1 MIYGHKMIRESYLV
15 DFYTVDTYIKD
26 INESS
31 ILNENKFFDM
41 IGKIFKAIKEGIK
54 KFRKIIKEYTTKAID
69 IIKQAGTKL
78 KQTIIE
84 KINKIRKEDEDWPES
99 RIDALVKFVHNAYA
113 GKYSADRASKIVDY
127 LDKRYEYMFLSS
139 HPIKRKDK
147 KYWDKKYLDN
157 LHIKIIA
164 GDFSKNFLIYFAEV
178 AYYLKHK
185 FKDNYKD
192 PEKGIVVIDYR
203 ALLDNLEFYYTRTSI
218 TDILDID
225 SLDSDEKYKKASQKI
240 KKYMNS
246 YPYTIL
252 DASSSRITEKSFNK
266 LFTKNS
272 DGNTFRKELENIPK
286 LTEDDLYKNGIFWY
300 YDKEDS
306 NYRSALCTDNSELV
320 AHYIKDND
328 IDKTPDILKQNI
340 KEFEKYLDE
349 VESKLDKMEEKIKQS
364 SNDYITISSTNDD
377 KGSNNVSIKVITE
390 YIANVRNM
398 ISDIMLSLSTVQK
411 VVNQLSLKAIS
422 YQAKLI
428 NELLE

>member
-1 MIYGHKMIRESYLV
+1 M
-15 DFYTVDTYIKD
+15 
-26 INESS
+26 
-31 ILNENKFFDM
+31 
-41 IGKIFKAIKEGIK
+41 
-54 KFRKIIKEYTTKAID
+54 
-69 IIKQAGTKL
+69 
-78 KQTIIE
+78 
-84 KINKIRKEDEDWPES
+84 
-99 RIDALVKFVHNAYA
+99 
-113 GKYSADRASKIVDY
+113 
-127 LDKRYEYMFLSS
+127 
-139 HPIKRKDK
+139 
-147 KYWDKKYLDN
+147 
-157 LHIKIIA
+157 
-164 GDFSKNFLIYFAEV
+164 IYFAEV

-192 PEKGIVVIDYR
+192 PEKGIVVIDYK

-218 TDILDID
+218 TDMLDID

-252 DASSSRITEKSFNK
+252 DASSSRISEKSFNK

-306 NYRSALCTDNSELV
+306 NYRNFLYIDNSELV
-320 AHYIKDND
+320 DHYIKDND

-364 SNDYITISSTNDD
+364 SNDYITISSANDD
-377 KGSNNVSIKVITE
+377 KESNNVSIKLITE

>member
-54 KFRKIIKEYTTKAID
+54 KFRKIIKEYTSKAID

-84 KINKIRKEDEDWPES
+84 KINKIRKEDWPE
-99 RIDALVKFVHNAYA
+99 RETDALFKFVHNAYA

-127 LDKRYEYMFLSS
+127 LDKRYEYIIFLPSF
-139 HPIKRKDK
+139 PIKRKDK
-147 KYWDKKYLDN
+147 KYWDKKYLDE
-157 LHIKIIA
+157 LRMELAA
-164 GDFSKNFLIYFAEV
+164 GSFSKNFMIYFAEV
-178 AYYLKHK
+178 GYYLKHK

-192 PEKGIVVIDYR
+192 PEKGIVVIDYK

-218 TDILDID
+218 TDMLDID

-252 DASSSRITEKSFNK
+252 NVSSSRISEKSFNK

-272 DGNTFRKELENIPK
+272 DGNRFRKELENIPK

-306 NYRSALCTDNSELV
+306 NYRNSLYTDNSEFV

-328 IDKTPDILKQNI
+328 IDKIPDILKQNI

-364 SNDYITISSTNDD
+364 SNDYITISSADDD
-377 KGSNNVSIKVITE
+377 KESNNVSIKVITE